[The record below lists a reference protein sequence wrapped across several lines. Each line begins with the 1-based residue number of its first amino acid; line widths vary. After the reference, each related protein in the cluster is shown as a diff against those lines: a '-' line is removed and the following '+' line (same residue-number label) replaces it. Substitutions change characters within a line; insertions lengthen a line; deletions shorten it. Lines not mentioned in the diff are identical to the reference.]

1 MANLSLKLEQK
12 TKLMQVQRLTIQLL
26 ALHGQELMDF
36 LQEQVTDNP
45 LLDIRYHDVRGAGD
59 KTEKPI
65 DNIKSRSA
73 SLESQLM
80 AQLRVVSVPRPILLA
95 AGLVI
100 GSLDEKGFFQGDL
113 SSLGD
118 GYGLSEEDMEKG
130 LALVQTFD
138 PPGIGARNI
147 CEALL
152 IQTRRRSDG
161 PPKTEEL
168 LTRHYDDFL
177 RGKWS
182 KIQQGLD
189 LSDKDLRDIRDFL
202 KTLSLRPAG
211 QIEQDEV
218 YIRPDVEIYLE
229 EGGTLA
235 FRWLEE
241 LPDVYFRDDLYAE
254 YGAQKDKK
262 TLAYIRKARRA
273 FNDLA
278 SALAYRRLSI
288 EQVMNCLLTRQEG
301 YFLHGQPLEPLRQKD
316 IAEETGLST
325 ATVSRV
331 CRNRYALFGG
341 KVYGLQSFLA
351 TAYSRQ
357 REEEDFVS
365 DKAIMKKIQ
374 ALIANED
381 KEHPYSDQDIADY
394 FSAIHIAIA
403 RRTITKFRQKL
414 NIPNSNIRR
423 RCR

>member
-1 MANLSLKLEQK
+1 MAILSLKLEQK

-26 ALHGQELMDF
+26 ALHGQELTDF

-80 AQLRVVSVPRPILLA
+80 AQLRVLSVPKPVLLA

-100 GSLDEKGFFQGDL
+100 GSLDEKGFFQGDIT
-113 SSLGD
+113 SLGD
-118 GYGLSEEDMEKG
+118 GYGLTEEDIEKG

-147 CEALL
+147 CEALI
-152 IQTRRRSDG
+152 IQTRRRGDG
-161 PPKTEEL
+161 PPKTEAL
-168 LTRHYDDFL
+168 LTQHYDDFL
-177 RGKWS
+177 RGKWP
-182 KIQQGLD
+182 KIQQSLE
-189 LSDKDLRDIRDFL
+189 LSDKELRAIRDFL
-202 KTLSLRPAG
+202 KTLSLQPAG

-218 YIRPDVEIYLE
+218 YIRPDVEIYLA
-229 EGGTLA
+229 EGGNLA

-241 LPDVYFRDDLYAE
+241 IPDVYFREDLYAE
-254 YGAQKDKK
+254 YAAQKDKK
-262 TLAYIRKARRA
+262 TLSYIRKARRA
-273 FNDLA
+273 FTDLA
-278 SALAYRRLSI
+278 SALAYRHLSI
-288 EQVMNCLLTRQEG
+288 EQVLNCLLNRQEG
-301 YFLHGQPLEPLRQKD
+301 YFLHGQPLAPLRQKD
-316 IAEETGLST
+316 IAQETSLST

-331 CRNRYALFGG
+331 CRNRYVLFDG
-341 KVYGLQSFLA
+341 KVYGLQTFFA
-351 TAYSRQ
+351 TAYNSQ
-357 REEEDFVS
+357 RDGEDFVS
-365 DKAIMKKIQ
+365 DKAIMKKMQ
-374 ALIANED
+374 ALVDCED
-381 KEHPYSDQDIADY
+381 KEHPYSDQDFADY
-394 FSAIHIAIA
+394 FAAIHITIA

>member
-1 MANLSLKLEQK
+1 
-12 TKLMQVQRLTIQLL
+12 MQVQRLTIQLL

-59 KTEKPI
+59 KNEKPI

-118 GYGLSEEDMEKG
+118 GYGLSEEDLEKG
-130 LALVQTFD
+130 LELVQTFD

-182 KIQQGLD
+182 KIQQGLE

-202 KTLSLRPAG
+202 KTLSLQPAG

-218 YIRPDVEIYLE
+218 YI
-229 EGGTLA
+229 A
-235 FRWLEE
+235 
-241 LPDVYFRDDLYAE
+241 
-254 YGAQKDKK
+254 
-262 TLAYIRKARRA
+262 
-273 FNDLA
+273 
-278 SALAYRRLSI
+278 
-288 EQVMNCLLTRQEG
+288 
-301 YFLHGQPLEPLRQKD
+301 
-316 IAEETGLST
+316 
-325 ATVSRV
+325 
-331 CRNRYALFGG
+331 
-341 KVYGLQSFLA
+341 
-351 TAYSRQ
+351 
-357 REEEDFVS
+357 
-365 DKAIMKKIQ
+365 
-374 ALIANED
+374 
-381 KEHPYSDQDIADY
+381 
-394 FSAIHIAIA
+394 
-403 RRTITKFRQKL
+403 
-414 NIPNSNIRR
+414 
-423 RCR
+423 